1 MALAILKIKN
11 LKKDTEKKL
20 KHLKAQTVEIAET
33 TGKEGKN
40 TSVYIWK
47 Q

>member
-1 MALAILKIKN
+1 MALAIKK
-11 LKKDTEKKL
+11 KKDTEKKL
-20 KHLKAQTVEIAET
+20 KYLKAQSLEIPET